1 MEIYLA
7 HMVVFR
13 IVEKLHIPEIVGK
26 TGLGYIVT
34 YIVTLVFLVIGISL
48 YKIIEKWIAGKF
60 I

>member
-1 MEIYLA
+1 
-7 HMVVFR
+7 MVVFR